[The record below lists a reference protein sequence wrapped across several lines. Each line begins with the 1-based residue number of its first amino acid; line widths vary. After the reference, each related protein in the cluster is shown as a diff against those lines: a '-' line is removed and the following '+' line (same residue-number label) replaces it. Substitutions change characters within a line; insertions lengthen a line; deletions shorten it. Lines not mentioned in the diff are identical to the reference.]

1 MFSNALFQYSIIS
14 QWALFLGIAFILF
27 GWLEK
32 KDKIL
37 IAGQIL
43 FLLLGLFAIWVIFF
57 SETTGIP
64 FSNGEKI
71 TKEMKLGSFFK
82 GIIILGG
89 ADLVSLILKL
99 FNLRFQKASYV
110 IVVLIALMLFFMVFN
125 ILQTPS

>member
-1 MFSNALFQYSIIS
+1 MFSNALFQYSSIS
-14 QWALFLGIAFILF
+14 QWVLFLGIAFILF

-43 FLLLGLFAIWVIFF
+43 FLLLGLFAIWVIF
-57 SETTGIP
+57 SETTSIP

-89 ADLVSLILKL
+89 VDLVSLILKL
-99 FNLRFQKASYV
+99 FNLRFQKVSYV

>member
-1 MFSNALFQYSIIS
+1 MFSNALFQYSSIS
-14 QWALFLGIAFILF
+14 QWVLFLGIAFILF

-43 FLLLGLFAIWVIFF
+43 FLLLGLFAIWVIF
-57 SETTGIP
+57 SETTNIP
-64 FSNGEKI
+64 ISNGEKI
-71 TKEMKLGSFFK
+71 TKELKLGSFFR

-89 ADLVSLILKL
+89 VALVSLILKL

>member
-1 MFSNALFQYSIIS
+1 MFSSVLFQYSSIS
-14 QWALFLGIAFILF
+14 QWVLFLGIAFILF

-37 IAGQIL
+37 FAGQIL
-43 FLLLGLFAIWVIFF
+43 FLLLGLFAFWVIF
-57 SETTGIP
+57 SESTNIP

-71 TKEMKLGSFFK
+71 TKELKLGSFFR
-82 GIIILGG
+82 GIIILGVV
-89 ADLVSLILKL
+89 DLVSLTLKL
-99 FNLRFQKASYV
+99 LNLRFQKASYV

>member
-1 MFSNALFQYSIIS
+1 MFSNALFQYSSIS
-14 QWALFLGIAFILF
+14 QWVLFLGIAFILF

-43 FLLLGLFAIWVIFF
+43 FLLLGLFAIRVIF
-57 SETTGIP
+57 SETTNIP
-64 FSNGEKI
+64 ISNGEKI
-71 TKEMKLGSFFK
+71 TKELKLGSFFR

-89 ADLVSLILKL
+89 VALVSLILKL